1 MTDADKVINPQ
12 HFGND
17 LADIRIR
24 ISPEIWIQIL
34 DRFWLIIDALAES
47 VRQTHSAENNT
58 SSLTQVANCILCI
71 L

>member
-1 MTDADKVINPQ
+1 MTEADKVINPR

-17 LADIRIR
+17 PADIRIR
-24 ISPEIWIQIL
+24 INPEIWIQIL

-47 VRQTHSAENNT
+47 VRQTYSAENNT
-58 SSLTQVANCILCI
+58 TSLIQVANCILCI